1 MKKDADNNNNNN
13 WKTIALLL
21 LLLALLG
28 AGVIMLIQT
37 RKANTLRSEKERI
50 ENELEGVNRL
60 KEELKSEVDSL
71 QEAYLNLSA
80 ENESL
85 RESVVAVEKELTQ
98 KIAQAQ
104 KQSKNNSNKQ
114 INGLK
119 AEIQALLASKAE
131 LENII
136 GQLQAENDSL
146 RVRTGDLERDLSVA
160 QDEKAALSKL
170 NKTIQDELLR
180 MAVPSFQATAF
191 QVEVEQR
198 RPVATAKSAKARRIL
213 VTFDLANVPEKF
225 RGLRPLYLVITNEQ
239 GVPISGSEIPV
250 KSTVNG
256 QVVELIAARARD
268 VNITAS
274 QRLSFAHDLEDRLR
288 AGFYRVSVFTDIGL
302 LGAASFRLQ

>member
-1 MKKDADNNNNNN
+1 MKKDADNNKNNN

-50 ENELEGVNRL
+50 EHELEGVNRL

>member
-1 MKKDADNNNNNN
+1 MKNDTNNNKS
-13 WKTIALLL
+13 KTVALLL

-28 AGVIMLIQT
+28 SGVTMLIQN
-37 RKANTLRSEKERI
+37 RNANALRSEKERI
-50 ENELEGVNRL
+50 ENELDGVNRL

-71 QEAYLNLSA
+71 QEAFLNLSA

-85 RESVVAVEKELTQ
+85 RESVVTAEKELTQ

-104 KQSKNNSNKQ
+104 RQSKTNTNNSKQ
-114 INGLK
+114 INSLR

-131 LENII
+131 LENVI

-146 RVRTGDLERDLSVA
+146 RVRTGDLERDLSIA

-198 RPVATAKSAKARRIL
+198 RPVATAKSGKARRIL

-225 RGLRPLYLVITNEQ
+225 RGLRPLFLVITNEQ

-250 KSTVNG
+250 KSIVNG
-256 QVVELIAARARD
+256 QAVELIAARARD

>member
-1 MKKDADNNNNNN
+1 MKNDANNNNNN
-13 WKTIALLL
+13 TWKIISLLI

-28 AGVIMLIQT
+28 TLGMMLLQN
-37 RKANTLRSEKERI
+37 RKTNALRSEKERI
-50 ENELEGVNRL
+50 ENELDGVNKL
-60 KEELKSEVDSL
+60 KEELKWEVDSL
-71 QEAYLNLSA
+71 QKAALNLSA

-85 RESVVAVEKELTQ
+85 RESVVAAEKKLTQ
-98 KIAQAQ
+98 KVYQTQ
-104 KQSKNNSNKQ
+104 KLAKTNTNNE
-114 INGLK
+114 INGLR

-131 LENII
+131 LENVI

-146 RVRTGDLERDLSVA
+146 RVRTGDLERDLSIA

-191 QVEVEQR
+191 QVEVEQK
-198 RPVATAKSAKARRIL
+198 RPVATAKSSKARRIL

-250 KSTVNG
+250 KSMVNG

-274 QRLSFAHDLEDRLR
+274 QRMSFAHDLEDRLR

>member
-1 MKKDADNNNNNN
+1 MKKDTDNNNNNN

-28 AGVIMLIQT
+28 AGVIMLIQN

-98 KIAQAQ
+98 KINQAQ

-146 RVRTGDLERDLSVA
+146 RVRTGDLERDLSIA

-213 VTFDLANVPEKF
+213 VTFDLANVPDKF

-256 QVVELIAARARD
+256 QIVELIAARARD

-274 QRLSFAHDLEDRLR
+274 QRLSFAHDLGDRLR

>member
-1 MKKDADNNNNNN
+1 MKNDTNNNKS
-13 WKTIALLL
+13 KTVALLL

-28 AGVIMLIQT
+28 SGVTMLIQN
-37 RKANTLRSEKERI
+37 RNANALRSEKERI
-50 ENELEGVNRL
+50 ENELDGVNRL

-71 QEAYLNLSA
+71 QEAFLNLSA

-85 RESVVAVEKELTQ
+85 RESVVTAEKELTQ

-104 KQSKNNSNKQ
+104 RQSKTNTNNSNQ
-114 INGLK
+114 INSLR

-131 LENII
+131 LENVI

-146 RVRTGDLERDLSVA
+146 RVRTGDLERDLSIA

-198 RPVATAKSAKARRIL
+198 RPVATAKSGKARRIL

-225 RGLRPLYLVITNEQ
+225 RGLRPLFLVITNEQ

-250 KSTVNG
+250 KSIVNG
-256 QVVELIAARARD
+256 QAVELIAARARD

>member
-1 MKKDADNNNNNN
+1 MKNDTNNNSR
-13 WKTIALLL
+13 KTITLLL

-28 AGVIMLIQT
+28 AGIVILIQT
-37 RKANTLRSEKERI
+37 RKANALRSEKERI
-50 ENELEGVNRL
+50 ENELEGVSRL

-85 RESVVAVEKELTQ
+85 RESVITAEKNLTQ
-98 KIAQAQ
+98 KITQQ
-104 KQSKNNSNKQ
+104 KQSQTNSNKQ
-114 INGLK
+114 INGLR

-131 LENII
+131 LENVI

-146 RVRTGDLERDLSVA
+146 RVRTGDLERDLSIA

-213 VTFDLANVPEKF
+213 VTFDLANIPEKF

-250 KSTVNG
+250 KSIVNG

>member
-1 MKKDADNNNNNN
+1 MKKDTDNNNNN

-28 AGVIMLIQT
+28 AGVIMLIQN

-98 KIAQAQ
+98 KINQAQ

-146 RVRTGDLERDLSVA
+146 RVRTGDLERDLSIA

-213 VTFDLANVPEKF
+213 VTFDLANVPDKF

-256 QVVELIAARARD
+256 QIVELIAARARD

>member
-250 KSTVNG
+250 KSSVNG

>member
-1 MKKDADNNNNNN
+1 MKKDDNNNNSNT
-13 WKTIALLL
+13 WKIVSLLI

-28 AGVIMLIQT
+28 ILGMMLLQN
-37 RKANTLRSEKERI
+37 RKTNALRSEKERI
-50 ENELEGVNRL
+50 ENELDGVNKL
-60 KEELKSEVDSL
+60 KEELKWEVDSL
-71 QEAYLNLSA
+71 QKAALNLSA

-85 RESVVAVEKELTQ
+85 RESVVAAEKKLTQ
-98 KIAQAQ
+98 KVSQTQ
-104 KQSKNNSNKQ
+104 KLAKTNANKE
-114 INGLK
+114 INGLR

-131 LENII
+131 LENVI

-146 RVRTGDLERDLSVA
+146 RVRTGDLERDLSIA

-191 QVEVEQR
+191 QVEVEQK
-198 RPVATAKSAKARRIL
+198 RPVATAKSSKARRIL

-250 KSTVNG
+250 KSMVNG
-256 QVVELIAARARD
+256 QVVELIASRARD

>member
-1 MKKDADNNNNNN
+1 MKNDTNNNN
-13 WKTIALLL
+13 WKTIVLLL

-28 AGVIMLIQT
+28 SGALMLMQN
-37 RKANTLRSEKERI
+37 RKAGILRAEKERI
-50 ENELEGVNRL
+50 ENELNGVNRL
-60 KEELKSEVDSL
+60 KEELKWEVDSL
-71 QEAYLNLSA
+71 QKAYLNLSA

-85 RESVVAVEKELTQ
+85 RESVIDAEKRLTQ
-98 KIAQAQ
+98 KVVQTQ
-104 KQSKNNSNKQ
+104 KLNKTNTNSQ
-114 INGLK
+114 INGLR

-136 GQLQAENDSL
+136 GQLQSENDSL
-146 RVRTGDLERDLSVA
+146 RVRTGDLERDLSIA
-160 QDEKAALSKL
+160 QDEKAALTKL
-170 NKTIQDELLR
+170 NKTIQDELQR

-198 RPVATAKSAKARRIL
+198 RPLATAKSSKARRIL

-225 RGLRPLYLVITNEQ
+225 RGIRPLYLVITNEQ

-250 KSTVNG
+250 KSMVNG
-256 QVVELIAARARD
+256 EVVELIAARARD
-268 VNITAS
+268 VNITPS

-288 AGFYRVSVFTDIGL
+288 PGFYRVSVFTDIGL